1 MSKFFIERPIL
12 ANIIA
17 IVTILLGAV
26 CLYTLPVAQ
35 YPQIVPPT
43 IQVACTYAGAS
54 AEVVANTIGI
64 PIEQAVNGV
73 ENSIYMQSTSG
84 SDGSYTLTV
93 TFAVGTDL
101 GTSLVLVQ
109 NAVNAALPQLPSE
122 VRAQGVNVRKV
133 STNIL
138 LIESL
143 YSDDNRFSDTF
154 LANYAI
160 INLENPLARV
170 PGVGQVSVYGA
181 GPYSMRVW
189 LDPGK
194 LKAYGLTVLD
204 VQHAINA
211 QNIQVASGQIGGPPA
226 ASNQLFQFTVNTV
239 GRLSEVEQFENIIV
253 KSSPPANQA
262 GQLSGS
268 TQGGQTAALVK
279 IRDIA
284 KVDLSQQVFTIFS
297 SLSGKKAANVAVYAL
312 PTANALQVAKETRAL
327 MAQMARKFPQGL
339 TYSTLYDT
347 TLFINQSIHAVY
359 EALIEAGVLVLIVIM
374 LFLQNYRAMLVPATT
389 VPVTIIGAFAA
400 MALLGFTVNLM
411 TLFALILA
419 IGIVVDDA
427 IVIVENASHY
437 IETGLTP
444 KDAAIKAMSEL
455 TGPVLGITLVL
466 TSVFLP
472 ASFLPGITGQMFRQF
487 ALVIASTAIISALN
501 ALTLKPTQ
509 CALYLKPRPKDY
521 KINWFY
527 RGFNS
532 AYGAVEDVYI
542 GLVSRMAHHP
552 GTMACIFL
560 LVVGAAGYLF
570 AHYPTTLLPLEDQ
583 GYCIV
588 AARLARGASQP
599 RVREVAGS
607 INKVLGTTAG
617 IKGWVTIGG
626 YSALDTAK
634 LSNVITVFGV
644 YEDWDK
650 RPPGFA
656 QMKLI
661 DELTEKFKAV
671 HSAEFAVMPP
681 SPIPGLGNAF
691 GFDMMI
697 EDRRGIGLRELQKG
711 VEAVVGA
718 AQAKPGFLLNGFTT
732 FSDDSPQ
739 LYLDIDRTMV
749 NSLGV
754 TVNDVFQTL
763 QTYLGSTYVNLFN
776 KFNQSFQVRVQ
787 AGADYRRELE
797 NISNLFVKN
806 RSGQMVP
813 LGALLGV
820 RRVLG
825 TELVTRYNL
834 YPAASIIG
842 IPNPTGYSSGQAMDI
857 MERFAR
863 QILPLGM
870 DYEWTELSYQEKLI
884 GNQAYLIFA
893 LSIMLV
899 FLVLAGQYES
909 WIDPAAVILTVPM
922 ALVGIIIALVL
933 RRFPADL
940 YTQIGLV
947 LMIALAAKNAILIVE
962 FARELNAEGM
972 SATGAA
978 IEATRRRF
986 RPIVMTS
993 IAFILGVVPL
1003 MTAKGAGSASQQS
1016 LGTVVFGGMLAS
1028 TLLAIPFVPVFY
1040 ILMQRVGAFFGK
1052 RETAPVPKLAET
1064 STADDV
1070 E

>member
-12 ANIIA
+12 SNVIA
-17 IVTILLGAV
+17 IVTILLGVV
-26 CLYTLPVAQ
+26 CLYNLPIAQ
-35 YPQIVPPT
+35 YPEIVPPT
-43 IQVACTYAGAS
+43 IQVTCSYAGAS
-54 AEVVANTIGI
+54 AEVVASTIGI
-64 PIEQAVNGV
+64 PIEAAVNGM

-93 TFAVGTDL
+93 TFAVGTNL
-101 GTSLVLVQ
+101 STSLALVQ
-109 NAVNAALPQLPSE
+109 NAVNAALPKLPQE
-122 VRAQGVNVRKV
+122 VQAQGVNVKKV

-160 INLENPLARV
+160 INLQNPLARL
-170 PGVGQVSVYGA
+170 PGVGQISVLGA

-189 LDPGK
+189 LDPDK

-204 VQHAINA
+204 VQRAVQA
-211 QNIQVASGQIGGPPA
+211 QNIQVASGQIGGPPT
-226 ASNQLFQFTVNTV
+226 SRNQIFQFTVTAL
-239 GRLSEVEQFENIIV
+239 GRLSKVAQFEDIIV
-253 KSSPPANQA
+253 KSQPPPSLARQVQDTSVA
-262 GQLSGS
+262 GETS
-268 TQGGQTAALVK
+268 ALVR

-284 KVDLSQQVFTIFS
+284 KVELSQQVYTIFS
-297 SLSGKKAANVAVYAL
+297 VLNGKKAAHIAVYAL
-312 PTANALQVAKETRAL
+312 PGANALAVATETRAL

-339 TYSTLYDT
+339 KYTTLYDT
-347 TLFINQSIHAVY
+347 TLFINQSIGAVY
-359 EALIEAGVLVLIVIM
+359 QALIEAGILVLLVII
-374 LFLQNYRAMLVPATT
+374 LFLQNFRAMLVPATT

-400 MALLGFTVNLM
+400 MALLGFSVNLM

-466 TSVFLP
+466 TSVFIP
-472 ASFLPGITGQMFRQF
+472 ASCLPGITGQMFRQF
-487 ALVIASTAIISALN
+487 ALVIAATAIISALN

-509 CALYLKPRPKDY
+509 CAQYLRARPKDH
-521 KINWFY
+521 KVNWFF
-527 RGFNS
+527 RGFN
-532 AYGAVEDVYI
+532 AVYQAVENAYI

-552 GTMACIFL
+552 WTMAGIFL
-560 LVVGAAGYLF
+560 VVVGTAGYVF

-588 AARLARGASQP
+588 FARLAQGAAQP
-599 RVREVAGS
+599 RVHEVANT
-607 INKVLGTTAG
+607 INQVLGQTKG

-634 LSNVITVFGV
+634 LSNVITVFVV
-644 YEDWDK
+644 YDDWDK
-650 RPPGFA
+650 RPPGFS
-656 QMKLI
+656 QMGLI
-661 DELTEKFKAV
+661 GELSKRFDTV
-671 HSAEFAVMPP
+671 HEARFAVLPP

-691 GFDMMI
+691 GFQMMV
-697 EDRRGIGLRELQKG
+697 EDRRGLGLRELQKG
-711 VEAVVGA
+711 MLAILDA
-718 AQAKPGFLLNGFTT
+718 AEKKPGFLRTGFTT
-732 FSDDSPQ
+732 FSDSSPQ
-739 LYLDIDRTMV
+739 LYLDINRTMV

-754 TVNDVFQTL
+754 STNDVFQTL
-763 QTYLGSTYVNLFN
+763 QTYLGSTYINLFN
-776 KFNQSFQVRVQ
+776 QFNQSFQVRTQ
-787 AGADYRRELE
+787 AGADYRSQLQ
-797 NISNLFVKN
+797 NISNLYVTNKN
-806 RSGQMVP
+806 GQMVP
-813 LGALLGV
+813 LGAMLDV

-825 TELVTRYNL
+825 SELVTRYNL
-834 YPAASIIG
+834 YPAASITG
-842 IPNPTGYSSGQAMDI
+842 IANPGYSSGQAMEI
-857 MERFAR
+857 MGKFADE
-863 QILPLGM
+863 ILPAGM
-870 DYEWTELSYQEKLI
+870 DYEWTGLSYQELLVGK
-884 GNQAYLIFA
+884 QAYFIFA
-893 LSIMLV
+893 LSITLV

-922 ALVGIIIALVL
+922 ALVGIVAALAL

-962 FARELNAEGM
+962 FARELKAGGM
-972 SATGAA
+972 SATDAA
-978 IEATRRRF
+978 VEATRRRF

-1003 MTAKGAGSASQQS
+1003 ATAKGAGAASQQS
-1016 LGTVVFGGMLAS
+1016 LGTVVLGGMIAS

-1040 ILMQRVGAFFGK
+1040 IIMQRIGALFGVADASPESK
-1052 RETAPVPKLAET
+1052 PAEAPAPKA
-1064 STADDV
+1064 
-1070 E
+1070 